1 MEKLYYY
8 IAIGIVY
15 YGYQAYKKYQENA
28 VKAAKAKQDKP
39 IIPAEQ
45 KPLAQEFQIPS
56 GRKELENRP
65 KPLVSKSSKPE
76 PRYIPGKTPPVSLED
91 LIKQFDKTGK
101 ELFPKHVEKYEDN
114 SVKKTVKPVDK
125 YVDEEEIARQK
136 IEADRKAAMNQK
148 KRERLLINEEDFAPY
163 AKVEEKES
171 EYVKMLKSPEGAKTA
186 FIMTEIFN
194 RKF

>member
-1 MEKLYYY
+1 MEKAYYY
-8 IAIGIVY
+8 IAIAIIY

-28 VKAAKAKQDKP
+28 AKAAKQDKP
-39 IIPAEQ
+39 IPAQQ
-45 KPLAQEFQIPS
+45 KPSAQEFQIPS
-56 GRKELENRP
+56 SKKALENRP
-65 KPLVSKSSKPE
+65 KALVSKPSKPQ

-101 ELFPKHVEKYEDN
+101 ELSPKNVEKYEDK
-114 SVKKTVKPVDK
+114 SVKKTGKLVDK

-136 IEADRKAAMNQK
+136 IDADRKAAMEQK
-148 KRERLLINEEDFAPY
+148 KKERMLINEEDFAPY
-163 AKVEEKES
+163 AKTVVKES
-171 EYVKMLKSPEGAKTA
+171 EYVKMLKSQEGAKTA